1 MQLIPFRQF
10 SVFFFF
16 FLTWIRHTVVKA
28 NEIKMRIGRGGGG
41 QRRKGSKKEERKEGR
56 EVGRKVH

>member
-1 MQLIPFRQF
+1 
-10 SVFFFF
+10 
-16 FLTWIRHTVVKA
+16 VKA